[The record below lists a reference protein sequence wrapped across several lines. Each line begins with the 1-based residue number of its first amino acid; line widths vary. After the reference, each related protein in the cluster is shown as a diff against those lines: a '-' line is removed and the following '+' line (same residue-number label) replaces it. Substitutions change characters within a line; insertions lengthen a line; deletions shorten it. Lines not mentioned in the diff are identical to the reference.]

1 MDLITKDELFDA
13 IENDPS
19 ESEFKIAA
27 NFLKSA
33 ITDWPTDIPEPHVFI
48 NELKKEIN
56 ASLTFDNLNSYR
68 ERLRPEFNAWKM
80 EAISEL
86 LELFDFDR
94 TNNFDKEIELETI
107 IERITMHYRK

>member
-1 MDLITKDELFDA
+1 MDLITRAELFDA
-13 IENDPS
+13 IENDPA

-27 NFLKSA
+27 NFLQSA
-33 ITDWPTDIPEPHVFI
+33 IIDWPTDISEPQVLI
-48 NELKKEIN
+48 NELKKEIA
-56 ASLTFDNLNSYR
+56 ASLTFDNLNCYR
-68 ERLRPEFNAWKM
+68 ETLRPEFNACKM

-94 TNNFDKEIELETI
+94 TNNFDKKIELEMI